1 MESSILRI
9 TYTNEL
15 NIYKMNTRY
24 IMSAIVIFLTSAA
37 ISAGCAVNVKENT
50 EKQTIATK
58 ANRTD
63 KNFGSSEAFLKKI
76 INGLNNYPTDSKYD
90 SAFRNNSTDK
100 KFIFQIH
107 QATKIL
113 SENTTVGMTSSFLI
127 IWHCAQASYELCIH
141 MSRILKH
148 ITTKRITPAPP
159 NEVCIIK
166 Q

>member
-1 MESSILRI
+1 
-9 TYTNEL
+9 
-15 NIYKMNTRY
+15 MNTRY

-37 ISAGCAVNVKENT
+37 ISAGCAVNVRENA

-58 ANRTD
+58 AHRTD
-63 KNFGSSEAFLKKI
+63 KNFGSSETFLKKI
-76 INGLNNYPTDSKYD
+76 INGLNNYPTDSRYD

-107 QATKIL
+107 QATRIL

-148 ITTKRITPAPP
+148 ITTKCITPAPP

>member
-24 IMSAIVIFLTSAA
+24 IMSAIIIFLTSAA
-37 ISAGCAVNVKENT
+37 ISAGCAVNVRENA
-50 EKQTIATK
+50 ERQTIATK
-58 ANRTD
+58 AHRTD
-63 KNFGSSEAFLKKI
+63 KNFCSSEAFLKKI

-107 QATKIL
+107 QATRIL

-148 ITTKRITPAPP
+148 ITTKCITPAPP